1 MYTAYLFDFDLT
13 LVDSSDAIAMCFNK
27 TLASLGRDTVPP
39 DTVKRTIGLPMRV
52 AVGKIIGTDNA
63 AVIES
68 FIQSYQPFA
77 DRYMTDNTI
86 FFPRTVATLTELK
99 NRGAG
104 IAIIS
109 SKTANRIAEKF
120 ERERLAHLIDMIIG
134 SKDVEKLKP
143 APDGINMAI
152 KKLGLNREQ
161 TIYCG
166 DSIIDAEA
174 AQNAGLDFAAVT
186 TGTTT
191 ADELKKY
198 PHKIIMRDI
207 EEILKL

>member
-86 FFPRTVATLTELK
+86 FFPRTVATH
-99 NRGAG
+99 R
-104 IAIIS
+104 
-109 SKTANRIAEKF
+109 AEKS
-120 ERERLAHLIDMIIG
+120 RRGDCHHLIKDGKPHRREIRARAAG
-134 SKDVEKLKP
+134 SP
-143 APDGINMAI
+143 NRPD
-152 KKLGLNREQ
+152 NREQ
-161 TIYCG
+161 GRGKT
-166 DSIIDAEA
+166 EA
-174 AQNAGLDFAAVT
+174 RPRRNQSGNQKAWPQ
-186 TGTTT
+186 
-191 ADELKKY
+191 
-198 PHKIIMRDI
+198 
-207 EEILKL
+207 